1 MCIYRYWLWQFS
13 CLFIWTK
20 LYVWTFKR
28 FFKTNNVSIVAWKAC
43 IMFIFSLYSLGSED
57 TCYWCYFGENQC
69 IPASDVLLKRMCLS
83 RTAVLLS
90 QGGKPLWF
98 LLESRSITTLKQF
111 LILGRC
117 FMICP
122 ALPCFFLIIFH
133 SEGYIFQPDKIKLL
147 YAWCW
152 YIFNPNH
159 TQKAALLVSFLFH
172 SLDNF

>member
-1 MCIYRYWLWQFS
+1 MCIYRYWLWQFF

-28 FFKTNNVSIVAWKAC
+28 FFKTNNVSIVAWKAW
-43 IMFIFSLYSLGSED
+43 IMFIFSLCSLDSED

-83 RTAVLLS
+83 CTAMLLS
-90 QGGKPLWF
+90 QSRKTLCF
-98 LLESRSITTLKQF
+98 LSESRSMKITLKQF

-122 ALPCFFLIIFH
+122 ALPWFFSYNLPFRRLHFPARQNQIAICLMLI
-133 SEGYIFQPDKIKLL
+133 YIPSKSHPAGSTTCI
-147 YAWCW
+147 
-152 YIFNPNH
+152 I
-159 TQKAALLVSFLFH
+159 SFPQLG
-172 SLDNF
+172 